1 MKKDIKSTTKS
12 NAHGIFN
19 NKGEDSIINLI
30 PYKSCSE
37 DGVVRKTNILY
48 PNSPDKDLYQ
58 VFLSINTTDLES
70 MTDDELARW
79 ADSYTRINRI
89 YSEPLKLISMARKTK
104 VTQPIKF
111 WKNSQA
117 NSARRIASRKDIDES
132 RVINRIALET
142 LQILREMERNDTDL
156 KFYFV
161 VTGKTLEALMTQIRI
176 IKGAGGP
183 ILGLMVQ
190 NKKEVTP
197 IITRLMNMN
206 DEGD

>member
-48 PNSPDKDLYQ
+48 QNSPDKDLYQ